1 LKASESAPTRK
12 RLRSPIDSQRSE
24 FLRRCRNRIDPS
36 DLGLPPSRRKRTT
49 GLRREDVAALSG
61 VSVSWYTWLEQG
73 RDMRVS
79 DEVLER
85 LCVTLRLTPDERVYL
100 FSLVQ
105 HRAPRTQ
112 AGELEEA
119 PADVVRLIQSLG
131 IPAVAMNL
139 CWDIL
144 AWNPLSAAIYG
155 DYAKLPPTERN
166 LLQLVLVR
174 PLEHVDTVESERSAR
189 HLIARLRF
197 DYSKHDEDPRF
208 ETLIRRLEATSPLFR
223 RLWGVPEFSLRALG
237 LFNFRSERYGDLT
250 FEHISVVP
258 DGHPGI
264 RIGTSV
270 PATPAARRA
279 VAQASAELLKAGVSD
294 YQLP

>member
-1 LKASESAPTRK
+1 MSGGGQAAPTRK

-85 LCVTLRLTPDERVYL
+85 LCKTLRLNPDERVYL

-105 HRAPRTQ
+105 HRAPRPQ
-112 AGELEEA
+112 EGELEEA
-119 PADVVRLIQSLG
+119 PPDVVRLIHSMG

-139 CWDIL
+139 RWDIL
-144 AWNPLSAAIYG
+144 AWNPLSSAIYG
-155 DYAKLPPTERN
+155 DYARLPPGERN
-166 LLQLVLVR
+166 LLNLVLVR
-174 PLEHVDTVESERSAR
+174 PLAQVSSVESERTAR

-197 DYSKHDEDPRF
+197 DYSKSGDDPRF
-208 ETLIRRLEATSPLFR
+208 EALIKRLEAASPVFR
-223 RLWGVPEFSLRALG
+223 RLWSVPEFSLRAVG
-237 LFNFRSERYGDLT
+237 LFNFKSERYGDLT

-270 PATPAARRA
+270 PASPEARRA
-279 VAQASAELLKAGVSD
+279 IAHASAELSGA
-294 YQLP
+294 P

>member
-1 LKASESAPTRK
+1 LKASEAAPTRK
-12 RLRSPIDSQRSE
+12 RLRSPIDSQRSG
-24 FLRRCRNRIDPS
+24 FLRRCRNRVDPS

-85 LCVTLRLTPDERVYL
+85 LCVTLRLNPDERVYL

-105 HRAPRTQ
+105 QRAPRPQ
-112 AGELEEA
+112 EGELEEA
-119 PADVVRLIQSLG
+119 PADVVRLIQSIG
-131 IPAVAMNL
+131 IPAVVMNL
-139 CWDIL
+139 RWDIL

-155 DYAKLPPTERN
+155 DYGKLPPPERN
-166 LLQLVLVR
+166 LLHLVLVR
-174 PLEHVDTVESERSAR
+174 PLQHNDSVESERMAR

-197 DYSKHDEDPRF
+197 DYSKHGDDPRF
-208 ETLIRRLEATSPLFR
+208 EALIRLLEAASPVFR
-223 RLWGVPEFSLRALG
+223 RLWSVPEFSLRALG
-237 LFNFRSERYGDLT
+237 RFNFKSERYGDVT
-250 FEHISVVP
+250 FEHISVIP

-270 PATPAARRA
+270 PASPEATRA
-279 VAQASAELLKAGVSD
+279 IAHASAELAKN
-294 YQLP
+294 

>member
-1 LKASESAPTRK
+1 MSGSDHAAPTRK

-24 FLRRCRNRIDPS
+24 FLRRCRNRVDPS
-36 DLGLPPSRRKRTT
+36 DLGLPATRRKRTV

-85 LCVTLRLTPDERVYL
+85 LCKTLRLSPDERVYL

-105 HRAPRTQ
+105 HRAPRPQ
-112 AGELEEA
+112 NGELEEA
-119 PADVVRLIQSLG
+119 PADVARLIQSMG
-131 IPAVAMNL
+131 IPAVVMNL
-139 CWDIL
+139 RWDIL

-155 DYAKLPPTERN
+155 DYGKLPPADRN
-166 LLQLVLVR
+166 LLQLVLAR
-174 PLEHVDTVESERSAR
+174 PLEQPGSLEGERSAR

-197 DYSKHDEDPRF
+197 DYSKHNDDPRF
-208 ETLIRRLEATSPLFR
+208 EELIRRLQATSPLFR
-223 RLWGVPEFSLRALG
+223 RLWDVPEFSLRALG
-237 LFNFRSERYGDLT
+237 LFNFKSERYGDLT

-270 PATPAARRA
+270 PASAAAREA
-279 VAQASAELLKAGVSD
+279 IVHACAELARRS
-294 YQLP
+294 

>member
-1 LKASESAPTRK
+1 MKASEAAPTRK

-85 LCVTLRLTPDERVYL
+85 LCVTLRLNPDERVYL

-105 HRAPRTQ
+105 HRAPRPQ
-112 AGELEEA
+112 EGELEEA
-119 PADVVRLIQSLG
+119 PADVVRLIASMG

-155 DYAKLPPTERN
+155 DYGKLPPSERN
-166 LLQLVLVR
+166 LLQLILAR
-174 PLEHVDTVESERSAR
+174 PLEHASSVESERSAR
-189 HLIARLRF
+189 HLVSRLRF
-197 DYSKHDEDPRF
+197 DYSRHGDDPRF
-208 ETLIRRLEATSPLFR
+208 EALIRRLEATSPLFR
-223 RLWGVPEFSLRALG
+223 RLWGLPEFSLRALG

-270 PATPAARRA
+270 PASPEARRA
-279 VAQASAELLKAGVSD
+279 VAHASAALTAVHSGLE
-294 YQLP
+294 